1 VLLFIVQTALIA
13 RRRAGVHRSL
23 GVAGAALAA
32 AMVVAATMLSL
43 ATAARGSSPPGME
56 PLPFLIIPLFDILL
70 FASNGKAVRFD
81 ESAVRA
87 MGRTAT
93 GVRGIRLAE
102 GESVVSLIVADPADS
117 AEEFEGDDEAVA
129 IDGIEQPEAERA
141 GEPDAY
147 VLTATVNGYGKR
159 TRLAEYPRKG
169 RGTQGVIGIQTTERN
184 GALVAAVL
192 LSREDEVLLISDGG
206 TLVRT
211 RAAEVSVVSRNTQGV
226 TLIRLGEG
234 ERLQAIE
241 RVDGSIGDDEDVDG
255 AEADADGDVET
266 VEPASE

>member
-1 VLLFIVQTALIA
+1 
-13 RRRAGVHRSL
+13 
-23 GVAGAALAA
+23 
-32 AMVVAATMLSL
+32 
-43 ATAARGSSPPGME
+43 P
-56 PLPFLIIPLFDILL
+56 
-70 FASNGKAVRFD
+70 
-81 ESAVRA
+81 AVRA

-117 AEEFEGDDEAVA
+117 AEEFEGDDEAPA
-129 IDGIEQPEAERA
+129 SDEAQPANGDAA
-141 GEPDAY
+141 GPF
-147 VLTATVNGYGKR
+147 VLTATANGYGKR
-159 TRLAEYPRKG
+159 TRLSEYPRKG

-192 LSREDEVLLISDGG
+192 LGCDDEVLLISDGG

-211 RAAEVSVVSRNTQGV
+211 RAAEISVVSRNTQGV

-241 RVDGSIGDDEDVDG
+241 RVDGSIGDDDGNGDEDAG
-255 AEADADGDVET
+255 AGADAAGDASGEAG
-266 VEPASE
+266 EPAAD